1 MGELVKPLDCKSG
14 SFRIASSS
22 LASLINWIS
31 LVISSRNP
39 IYSVLFLILTFFNL
53 SCLLFILNIEFLPIL
68 FLIVYVGAIAV
79 LFLFVLIMLNIKLSE
94 LKEGMKQYILIS
106 FIFGLIF
113 IFEALTI
120 FNIKFVSL
128 NLLETP
134 QIKVQDSLLT
144 FDFCF
149 DFSTW
154 CFKPSNVLY
163 LGELFFTSFAYLFV
177 ALGFILLLAMVGA
190 IVLTLQKKFIT
201 RSQDVFRQ
209 VLKDSNDVVIKYSN

>member
-1 MGELVKPLDCKSG
+1 MFLTSSTLI
-14 SFRIASSS
+14 FHIFSS
-22 LASLINWIS
+22 LALIS
-31 LVISSRNP
+31 GVMVIASRNP

-94 LKEGMKQYILIS
+94 LKEGMKQYVLIS
-106 FIFGLIF
+106 LIFGLIF

-128 NLLETP
+128 NFSGSP
-134 QIKVQDSLLT
+134 QTIIQDSLLT
-144 FDFCF
+144 FNFCF
-149 DFSTW
+149 DFSVW
-154 CFKPSNVLY
+154 CFKPSNTLY
-163 LGELFFTSFAYLFV
+163 LGELFFTSFAYLFIV
-177 ALGFILLLAMVGA
+177 LGFVLLLAMIGA

-201 RSQDVFRQ
+201 RSQEVFRQ
-209 VLKDSNDVVIKYSN
+209 VLKDSTSVVIKYSN